1 MSGWGCDEGGD
12 AEATR
17 DGWGAAPT
25 TTRPAVVSNLRD
37 SAVGA
42 LFSPDEPSPNEWCGA
57 GYRGRWGVGD
67 GHEDRGDGDD
77 AGGWGGDETFGDG
90 DDAHDWG
97 RSDVVDDD
105 GMSVG
110 AADDAAADDGRWGW
124 GLADDHPDAPRDG
137 PVITDAAARSNDKK
151 GGPIGDADRSELQ
164 IATSRDDAP
173 LRVADLADPADK
185 ENVEAS
191 KRRGTSH
198 PGADAAAAVP
208 APPRRMHGWK
218 SNWAVE
224 GMVRA
229 KANSLSAPSA
239 PADGKQETSRETPR
253 GAPSSSSPS
262 SSPAGSRDADAAS
275 AEARRACDARF
286 AEEADAEEETEET
299 EAPNPN
305 RRVHAWGSDC
315 DSEDELL
322 AGSGLTQARPASP
335 GAERR
340 RVASLRAA
348 VAARATGVK
357 NAFELGAPPG
367 SLNPGTLASVSAS
380 DSSDDDFGIAVSTRG
395 RGNRR
400 AKREPAAAARRVKK
414 KTVSSA
420 TKTAGIGISKSRGT
434 VDLVDSEDSDVV
446 PPESDAEAEAGA
458 GRTDDGFVNDDADE
472 RDARD
477 VSERENE
484 RPETRGLGG
493 PMARLPRAPAPA
505 PPAAW
510 RRRLPHFTPAS
521 ELFKGE
527 YRDGEKVFIDY
538 ARQFEGGQSVRN
550 TDPANPA
557 GGGGVGRWFR
567 EAGANKFV
575 DADGEVL
582 EGRAAWRASE
592 REKKSAAAAARV
604 RR

>member
-110 AADDAAADDGRWGW
+110 AADDAAADDGGW
-124 GLADDHPDAPRDG
+124 GLADDHPDSPRDG
-137 PVITDAAARSNDKK
+137 PVITDAAARSNDGK
-151 GGPIGDADRSELQ
+151 GGPI
-164 IATSRDDAP
+164 DDAP

-191 KRRGTSH
+191 KRRGVSH

-239 PADGKQETSRETPR
+239 PADGKRETSRETPR
-253 GAPSSSSPS
+253 GAPSPAPSP
-262 SSPAGSRDADAAS
+262 PAGSRDADAADADAAD
-275 AEARRACDARF
+275 AEARRACDARL
-286 AEEADAEEETEET
+286 AEEADAEEADGT
-299 EAPNPN
+299 EAPGGI
-305 RRVHAWGSDC
+305 HAWGSDC

-322 AGSGLTQARPASP
+322 AGSGLTQARRASP

-340 RVASLRAA
+340 RAASLRAA
-348 VAARATGVK
+348 VAARATSLK

-367 SLNPGTLASVSAS
+367 GARAAGPAAASVSAS

-400 AKREPAAAARRVKK
+400 AKREPAAAARRPKK
-414 KTVSSA
+414 KNVSSA
-420 TKTAGIGISKSRGT
+420 TMTAGTGMTRGDGTRGT

-472 RDARD
+472 RDERD
-477 VSERENE
+477 VSPGNE

-521 ELFKGE
+521 ELSKGE

-550 TDPANPA
+550 PDPANPA
-557 GGGGVGRWFR
+557 GGGGAGRWFR

-592 REKKSAAAAARV
+592 REKKSGAAAARA

>member
-110 AADDAAADDGRWGW
+110 AADDAAADDGGW
-124 GLADDHPDAPRDG
+124 GLADDHPDSPRDG
-137 PVITDAAARSNDKK
+137 PVITDAAARSNDEK
-151 GGPIGDADRSELQ
+151 GGPIGDADRSELR
-164 IATSRDDAP
+164 IATGRGDAP

-191 KRRGTSH
+191 KRRGVSH
-198 PGADAAAAVP
+198 SGADAAAAVP

-239 PADGKQETSRETPR
+239 PADGKRETSRETPR
-253 GAPSSSSPS
+253 GAPSPAPSPA
-262 SSPAGSRDADAAS
+262 AGSRDADAADADAAD

-286 AEEADAEEETEET
+286 AEEADAEEADGT
-299 EAPNPN
+299 EAPGGI
-305 RRVHAWGSDC
+305 HAWGSDC

-322 AGSGLTQARPASP
+322 AGSGLTQTRPASP

-340 RVASLRAA
+340 RAASLRAA
-348 VAARATGVK
+348 VAARATSLK

-367 SLNPGTLASVSAS
+367 RGYGARESQLPAAASVSAS

-395 RGNRR
+395 RG
-400 AKREPAAAARRVKK
+400 KK
-414 KTVSSA
+414 KAAKSQPA
-420 TKTAGIGISKSRGT
+420 TKPATKAAKMKPAPRSPDAPRAFVPRGT
-434 VDLVDSEDSDVV
+434 VDLVDSDDDFDVV
-446 PPESDAEAEAGA
+446 PESDAEADETDNGLFAERGCEEKRERDHRAA
-458 GRTDDGFVNDDADE
+458 GR
-472 RDARD
+472 D
-477 VSERENE
+477 VHPENSSY
-484 RPETRGLGG
+484 RGVGG
-493 PMARLPRAPAPA
+493 PMSRLPRAPAPA

-521 ELFKGE
+521 ELTKGE
-527 YRDGEKVFIDY
+527 YLDGEKVFIDY
-538 ARQFEGGQSVRN
+538 KSQFDGGSG
-550 TDPANPA
+550 DAKDS
-557 GGGGVGRWFR
+557 GGGGRWFR

-592 REKKSAAAAARV
+592 REKKSAAAAARS